1 MTKRQ
6 QERELSELSSR
17 IQQFQ
22 QDNQVVIERYNRM
35 GISLLDLY
43 NEQENLFRQY
53 NKRWG
58 YLSRKKNLVVS
69 QKY

>member
-6 QERELSELSSR
+6 QERELGELSSR

-43 NEQENLFRQY
+43 TERENLFRQY

-58 YLSRKKNLVVS
+58 YLSQKKNLVVS
-69 QKY
+69 EN

>member
-6 QERELSELSSR
+6 QERELSELSAR
-17 IQQFQ
+17 IHQFQ

-35 GISLLDLY
+35 GITLLDLY
-43 NEQENLFRQY
+43 TENEKLFREY

-58 YLSRKKNLVVS
+58 YLSKKKNLVVS
-69 QKY
+69 

>member
-22 QDNQVVIERYNRM
+22 QDNQVVIQRYNRM

-43 NEQENLFRQY
+43 TERENLFRQY

-58 YLSRKKNLVVS
+58 YLSQKKNLVVS
-69 QKY
+69 EN